1 MHTEYIEIPIAYA
14 GPNINYYEK
23 DNDLIR
29 YGWTGIVKYLVD
41 ALIHSVYGLYD
52 HSNFYLDRDSITLTW
67 NKDNLYRKGCVVG
80 ELIPYFYDKLNALE
94 LGFDFDIKCELNEN
108 NEIKLKII
116 FDIIGVDS
124 DSILG
129 LLRIKHLVSSPE
141 DLRTLFMTRFG
152 FNDMKYSFTNCASV
166 NTLSFP
172 KISSA
177 IYKKST

>member
-14 GPNINYYEK
+14 GPDINCQEK

-67 NKDNLYRKGCVVG
+67 NKDNLYRKGCVAG

-116 FDIIGVDS
+116 FDIVGVDS

-129 LLRIKHLVSSPE
+129 LLRIRHLTSSPE
-141 DLRTLFMTRFG
+141 ELKKWFMAMYGFTGSPLFSGVT
-152 FNDMKYSFTNCASV
+152 SLTSLA
-166 NTLSFP
+166 FP
-172 KISSA
+172 KLSSA